1 MKITLDKYLLISDT
15 LGDDDLLAIE
25 VKPEGKELAFE
36 MCVGF
41 EANICRLEE
50 RTSAEAPDF
59 SQAKKLIAALQK
71 VIDTYEA

>member
-15 LGDDDLLAIE
+15 LGADDVLAIE

-36 MCVGF
+36 LCIGF
-41 EANICRLEE
+41 PGNICKLEE

-71 VIDTYEA
+71 VVDSYEA